1 MDRTELKL
9 KAQPQAWRLFSTRKA
24 DPAFKKFAEKVLE
37 RDRHVCQFCG
47 FQADEYMEVV
57 NKDND
62 YANTKMDNMITVC
75 PLCMQ
80 CLFIESIDFNDYGGG
95 KIIYLPEMSQAE
107 LNGLCHVIFCA
118 IANATDYRTNAQTIY
133 RDLKLRIQVVDEIL
147 GEGMSNPVKLGQ
159 MLIDAPVE
167 DRDRVQETLLKDL
180 RLLPSKTKFDAQ
192 IHSWAASA
200 LKDLAA

>member
-1 MDRTELKL
+1 MGSSELKL

-24 DPAFKKFAEKVLE
+24 DPAFKKFAEKILE
-37 RDRHVCQFCG
+37 RDHHVCQYCG
-47 FQADEYMEVV
+47 FQANEYMEVV
-57 NKDND
+57 NKDSD
-62 YANTKMDNMITVC
+62 YANTKMDNMITAC

-80 CLFIESIDFNDYGGG
+80 CLFIESIDFNDFGGG

-133 RDLKLRIQVVDEIL
+133 RDLKLRTQVVDEVL

-180 RLLPSKTKFDAQ
+180 RLLASKTKFDAQ

>member
-24 DPAFKKFAEKVLE
+24 DPAFKKFAEKVFE

-62 YANTKMDNMITVC
+62 YANTKMDNMITAC

-118 IANATDYRTNAQTIY
+118 IANSTDYRTNAQTIY